1 MTVLFNRIFLVVIW
15 GYVSAYSQNHPEL
28 DWKVF
33 ETEHFR
39 VFYHQGLENAALKAG
54 KIAEEAHGP
63 ITSLYDYEPKEKVR
77 IVLKDYDDYANGAAF
92 FYHDT
97 IEIWTTSLD
106 HEYELRGTT
115 DWLRNVITHEFTHI
129 VSLGVARSISPR
141 IPGIYFQYF
150 GYQREKNRAD
160 ILTGYP
166 DIIASYPMMN
176 VVVPMWLA
184 EGAAQYM
191 ADGAHHDQWD
201 ANRDMILRKQVLS
214 GSQLSFDEMGVFGK
228 CGFGNEYVYDHGYS
242 FVSYIA
248 ANYGED
254 YLGKLFRAAAR
265 WHALDIDGVFSKVL
279 GKSIREVYSDWIVEL
294 KRQYEKQVEEL
305 GELQEGDLVADIGFS
320 NMRPRVSPDGS
331 RLAYLS
337 TQKKQYGPHLLVV
350 RDLQTEDEEIVA
362 SGVSASSVS
371 FSSSNDEL
379 LFTRIDFADR
389 YGSRQSDIYS
399 YDFAIEDR
407 HWLNRSLRLIPEFVA
422 SLAGFTSEPYQE
434 KRLSRGL
441 RAFYPDLSSDGEWIV
456 FVHNSGTN
464 NNLGLIRRDGSELRY
479 LTQFTD
485 GTQIY
490 SPRFS
495 PDGKKIAF
503 SIAREGKRDVAI
515 LSVGNDLAS
524 ADDRI
529 ELIVVTDGTDRDP
542 AWSLDG
548 ENLYFSSDVSGIFN
562 LYQINIKSREVSQ
575 ISNVVGGAF
584 NPTVGDSSRIYF
596 SSYDVDGFQIRVIQ
610 ANTNNIKVSRHD
622 DSELLVREENKE
634 ILSLPEADAYRSDFL
649 RTSIMPR
656 VSIDEGRLKPGLYLN
671 SNDVLYKQNV
681 FAGGTLAPANGD
693 RDLFGIY
700 EYRGLRPT
708 LFIEAFHQRRSS
720 SRGDSTDARDG
731 VIDGVRFSLNQLSF
745 GARRKIGRA
754 GELTFSLRYD
764 RYDASVD
771 WRAFVERRD
780 GELGFRL
787 EKQKPFGYT
796 YLKGVGVG
804 ATYRLNAL
812 ARRKDRDISPVGTQ
826 LYISYDRMFNRFLET
841 FNEQASFIDEEY
853 LKLNYNQLT
862 IDWNQYF
869 LLPWNMRFGLRIFS
883 GWIDSEEVDDDDLVN
898 DFFDYHLGGLS
909 YMKGYTFYSI
919 EGRKA
924 AMATATLRFPLVS
937 HWGARW
943 QQLYL
948 DKIFAAVYADVGKA
962 WDGARDEP
970 DVFYGRKGPLRDV
983 GGQVRIDLNS
993 HYSLPTRVQFDCAYG
1008 IDEVAT
1014 RSPWKYYLTVLFGY
1028 I

>member
-1 MTVLFNRIFLVVIW
+1 MIVSKIHIFLAMILGFIPAV
-15 GYVSAYSQNHPEL
+15 GQNHPEL

-39 VFYHQGLENAALKAG
+39 VFYHQGLQNAAQRAG
-54 KIAEEAHGP
+54 EIAEEAYGP
-63 ITSLYDYEPKEKVR
+63 VTTLYDYEPKKKVR

-129 VSLGVARSISPR
+129 VSLGVSRSISPR

-150 GYQREKNRAD
+150 GYQQEKNRAD

-191 ADGAHHDQWD
+191 AAGAHHDRWD
-201 ANRDMILRKQVLS
+201 ANRDMVLRKQVLS

-248 ANYGED
+248 EKYGAD
-254 YLGKLFRAAAR
+254 HLRKLFRAAAR
-265 WHALDIDGVFSKVL
+265 WHALDVDGVFSKIL
-279 GKSIREVYSDWIVEL
+279 GKPVKEVYEDWVLEL
-294 KRQYEKQVEEL
+294 RRGYEKQIEEL
-305 GELQEGDLVADIGFS
+305 GELREGGLVADTGFS
-320 NMRPRVSPDGS
+320 NMRPHVSADG
-331 RLAYLS
+331 RKLAYLS
-337 TQKKQYGPHLLVV
+337 TQKKQYGPHFLVV
-350 RDLQTEDEEIVA
+350 RNVENDDEEVIA

-371 FSSSNDEL
+371 FSSSGGEL
-379 LFTRIDFADR
+379 LFTRIDRADR

-399 YDFAIEDR
+399 YDFGITDR
-407 HWLNRSLRLIPEFVA
+407 HWLNRTLRLIPEFVA
-422 SLAGFTSEPYQE
+422 GLVGFTSDPYKEEQ
-434 KRLSRGL
+434 LSWGL
-441 RAFYPDLSSDGEWIV
+441 RAFYPDLSSDGKWIV
-456 FVHNSGTN
+456 FVQNSGTN
-464 NNLGLIRRDGSELRY
+464 NNIGLMRRDGSELRH
-479 LTQFTD
+479 LTQFSD
-485 GTQIY
+485 GTQLY

-495 PDGKKIAF
+495 PDGKKVAF
-503 SIAREGKRDVAI
+503 SIARGGQRDLAI
-515 LSVGNDLAS
+515 LRVSDEGIGEGNTIDP
-524 ADDRI
+524 
-529 ELIVVTDGTDRDP
+529 VVATSGTDRDP
-542 AWSLDG
+542 AWSADG
-548 ENLYFSSDVSGIFN
+548 ERLYFSSDISGIFN
-562 LYQINIKSREVSQ
+562 IYQINLNDREVGQ
-575 ISNVVGGAF
+575 ITNVVGGAF
-584 NPTVGDSSRIYF
+584 NPTVGDSGRVYF
-596 SSYDVDGFQIRVIQ
+596 SSYDVNGFQIRVIE
-610 ANTNNIKVSRHD
+610 AAPNSIKLNRGADPETVIA
-622 DSELLVREENKE
+622 EETPGDTG
-634 ILSLPEADAYRSDFL
+634 SLNAVTYRSDFL

-656 VSIDEGRLKPGLYLN
+656 ISIDEGRFKPGFYLN
-671 SNDVLYKQNV
+671 SNDVLYKQGV
-681 FAGGTLAPANGD
+681 FAGGTVAPTNGD
-693 RDLFGIY
+693 RDLFAIY
-700 EYRGLRPT
+700 EYNGLRPT
-708 LFIEAFHQRRSS
+708 LFLEAFHQRRSS
-720 SRGDSTDARDG
+720 SRGDSTDARDR

-745 GARRKIGRA
+745 GARKKIGRV
-754 GELTFSLRYD
+754 GELTISLTYD

-771 WRAFVERRD
+771 WRTFVERRD
-780 GELGFRL
+780 GQLGSRL

-796 YLKGVGVG
+796 YLKGVGLG
-804 ATYRLNAL
+804 ATYRVNVF
-812 ARRKDRDISPVGTQ
+812 ARRKDRDISPIGTQ
-826 LYISYDRMFNRFLET
+826 LYIRYDRMFNRFLET

-853 LKLNYNQLT
+853 LKLDYNQLT
-862 IDWNQYF
+862 VDWNQYF
-869 LLPWNMRFGLRIFS
+869 VLPWNARFGVRLFS
-883 GWIDSEEVDDDDLVN
+883 GWIDNEAVDEDDLVN

-924 AMATATLRFPLVS
+924 AMATAVLRFPVVS

-948 DKIFAAVYADVGKA
+948 DKVFAAVYADVGKA
-962 WDGARDEP
+962 WDGAWDEA
-970 DVFYGRKGPLRDV
+970 DVFYGRKGPLRDF
-983 GGQVRIDLNS
+983 GSQIRIDFNS
-993 HYSLPTRVQFDCAYG
+993 HYSLPTRLQFDCAYG

-1014 RSPWKYYLTVLFGY
+1014 RSPWKYYLTILFGY